1 MKTYIVETVES
12 ETWTR
17 EYKVKAESEKEA
29 EDIVR
34 HNAWQFTDVVDE
46 EYVETDYKEIKAV
59 KEEEEEYVYRQFN

>member
-17 EYKVKAESEKEA
+17 EYRVEAESEEEA

-34 HNAWQFTDVVDE
+34 HNAWQLTDVVDE
-46 EYVETDYKEIKAV
+46 EYVETDYKEIKAI
-59 KEEEEEYVYRQFN
+59 KEERREICI

>member
-17 EYKVKAESEKEA
+17 EYRVEAESEEEA

-34 HNAWQFTDVVDE
+34 HNAWQLTDVVDE
-46 EYVETDYKEIKAV
+46 EYVETDYREIKAV
-59 KEEEEEYVYRQFN
+59 KEEEEEYEYR

>member
-17 EYKVKAESEKEA
+17 EYRVEAESEEEA

-34 HNAWQFTDVVDE
+34 HNAWQLTDIVNED
-46 EYVETDYKEIKAV
+46 YVETDYREIKTV
-59 KEEEEEYVYRQFN
+59 KEEEKEEYEYR

>member
-17 EYKVKAESEKEA
+17 EYRVEAESEEEA

-34 HNAWQFTDVVDE
+34 HNAWQLTDVVDE
-46 EYVETDYKEIKAV
+46 EYVETDYREIKAV
-59 KEEEEEYVYRQFN
+59 KKEEKEEYEYR

>member
-17 EYKVKAESEKEA
+17 EYRVEAESEEEA

-34 HNAWQFTDVVDE
+34 HNAWQLTDVVDE
-46 EYVETDYKEIKAV
+46 EYVETDYREIKAV
-59 KEEEEEYVYRQFN
+59 KEEEKEEYEYR

>member
-17 EYKVKAESEKEA
+17 EYRVEAESEEEA

-34 HNAWQFTDVVDE
+34 HNAWQLTDIVDE
-46 EYVETDYKEIKAV
+46 EYVETDYREIKAV
-59 KEEEEEYVYRQFN
+59 KEEEEEYEYR

>member
-17 EYKVKAESEKEA
+17 EYRVEKKTKKEA

-34 HNAWQFTDVVDE
+34 HNAWQLTDVVDE
-46 EYVETDYKEIKAV
+46 EYVETDYREIKSV
-59 KEEEEEYVYRQFN
+59 KEEEKEEYEV

>member
-17 EYKVKAESEKEA
+17 EYRVEAESEEEA

-34 HNAWQFTDVVDE
+34 HNAWQLTDVINE
-46 EYVETDYKEIKAV
+46 EYVETDYREIRAV
-59 KEEEEEYVYRQFN
+59 KEEKEDEYRQTD